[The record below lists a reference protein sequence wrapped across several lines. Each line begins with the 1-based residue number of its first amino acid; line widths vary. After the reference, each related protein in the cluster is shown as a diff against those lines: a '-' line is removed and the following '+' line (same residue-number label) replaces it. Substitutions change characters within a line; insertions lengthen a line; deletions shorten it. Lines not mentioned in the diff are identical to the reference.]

1 MAKRIKSGIKKHR
14 QSLKKRERNTVV
26 KSDLKSQ
33 VKKINAVINSG
44 NLQSAGAL
52 LIETE
57 SKLKKAA
64 SKGVIHKKTAAR
76 KTGRLARRVHRLSK
90 SASVPAQ

>member
-26 KSDLKSQ
+26 KSDLKTQ
-33 VKKINAVINSG
+33 VKKINAVIESG
-44 NLQSAGAL
+44 DLQAAGAV

-64 SKGVIHKKTAAR
+64 SKGVIHKKTASR
-76 KTGRLARRVHRLSK
+76 KAGRLAKRVHQLSK
-90 SASVPAQ
+90 ASEAPAQ